1 METILVFYHLLALV
15 KLWVSSSCSAVSLQ
29 HVLLPLHGSSLAV
42 WNINIH
48 GLLYFFSSPPYF
60 LFSLGREQHK
70 NCSIVPRTLTL
81 FKLDQKASFLVNK
94 QIRNLFSAQH
104 ILSAFQV
111 PLHTRFWLLHCLFFC
126 SQAKLFQPILNA
138 FQYINVLL

>member
-1 METILVFYHLLALV
+1 METIPVFYHLLALV
-15 KLWVSSSCSAVSLQ
+15 KQQVPRSCSAVSLQ

-42 WNINIH
+42 WNTNIH
-48 GLLYFFSSPPYF
+48 GLLYIFSSSSTS

-81 FKLDQKASFLVNK
+81 FKLDQKTSFLVNK

-104 ILSAFQV
+104 TLSAFQV
-111 PLHTRFWLLHCLFFC
+111 PLHTLFWLLHCLFFC
-126 SQAKLFQPILNA
+126 SRAKLFQPILNA
-138 FQYINVLL
+138 FQ